1 MVNPVS
7 IEDYTKWSTV
17 ADPAIFI
24 DLKDDLLAMDKYINS
39 IFKSNFLALI
49 IAVVPAIL
57 FFFLSPVIAK
67 VGCVIIVL
75 LMMIHY
81 LQNRRLATAK
91 DQISEPTTL
100 STQLERCQEYIEQL
114 RFYYGS
120 YTFWGVGGIFVGMM
134 MITTSSLPFFPFDN
148 LATSVGIFVVMF
160 IPTVYESQKYQK
172 ALNHTEAKVQSALD
186 ILKQEKV
193 QCCKQQL

>member
-7 IEDYTKWSTV
+7 IEDYTKSSTV

-57 FFFLSPVIAK
+57 FFFLSSVIAK

-100 STQLERCQEYIEQL
+100 STQLERCQECIEQL

-193 QCCKQQL
+193 